1 MPERFAR
8 FHGYND
14 FRQQKRKVRQLCSSV
29 LNDHIQELSG
39 LVTQPW
45 FALDMFKEL
54 RNDIEQLVDCLKVY
68 EDYLIAQSCKGVSIT
83 RK

>member
-1 MPERFAR
+1 M
-8 FHGYND
+8 
-14 FRQQKRKVRQLCSSV
+14 
-29 LNDHIQELSG
+29 
-39 LVTQPW
+39 QPW

-68 EDYLIAQSCKGVSIT
+68 EDYLLNIVKRVSIT